1 MRYLLIIRRFTS
13 LFFIGALLIS
23 LSLSGQDIAAQD
35 MVGQDKKPASSPSK
49 NGSSSDDA
57 DDLKI
62 FTEEVR
68 LPVLALD
75 EYGHYDPTLELDDIL
90 ILEDGVPQE
99 VRSVRHIPASVLL
112 LLDTG
117 GDGVGTGGM
126 SKRTW
131 TTREAARRVLA
142 GLPQGDAISVMQF
155 SDQVELIQGWT
166 RDKQQVDKA
175 LVRKLHS
182 GRNVRLA
189 EAVRQA
195 VAVMK
200 ERPEGSRHVVLI
212 TDGVGTQNAQS
223 RVEDAVK
230 ELMAARVSVDI
241 ISYTQLVQ
249 QKAPYRKE
257 SVLANQKRS
266 SEIMAQAGMDPTA
279 PPGMNRGTMAT
290 SSGGVGITFD
300 PAMRKKRKAYESD
313 VRKSEQWLSTLATET
328 GGRILLPKT
337 EDELIDQGSLIAR
350 DIGAEYVVTYR
361 PKRPLSE
368 AAPGEYRR
376 LDVAPRKNGV
386 KLKTMK
392 GYTAKPAQ

>member
-1 MRYLLIIRRFTS
+1 LIIRRFTS
-13 LFFIGALLIS
+13 LFFIGALL
-23 LSLSGQDIAAQD
+23 LSLSVA
-35 MVGQDKKPASSPSK
+35 GQDKKPASPPSQDK
-49 NGSSSDDA
+49 SSSEDA

-75 EYGHYDPTLELDDIL
+75 EYGHYDPTLEMDDVL

-166 RDKQQVDKA
+166 RDKQQVDKV

-195 VAVMK
+195 VGVMK

-230 ELMAARVSVDI
+230 ELVAARVSVHI

-257 SVLANQKRS
+257 SVLANQRKS
-266 SEIMAQAGMDPTA
+266 AEIMARAGMDPTA

-290 SSGGVGITFD
+290 SSGGGGGITFD
-300 PAMRKKRKAYESD
+300 PAMRKKRKAYEDD
-313 VRKSEQWLSTLATET
+313 VKRSERWLSTLAADT

-386 KLKTMK
+386 TLKTMK
-392 GYTAKPAQ
+392 GYTAKPNQ